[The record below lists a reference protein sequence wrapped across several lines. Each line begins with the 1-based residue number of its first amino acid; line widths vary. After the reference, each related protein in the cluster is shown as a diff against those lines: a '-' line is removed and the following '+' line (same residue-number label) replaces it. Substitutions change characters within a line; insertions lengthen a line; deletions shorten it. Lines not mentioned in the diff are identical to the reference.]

1 MGLSPGDDP
10 GERLLRALEAKLAP
24 APRPSARGRSGARV
38 DPSEADEPLRAG
50 VRAYV
55 DRLKRDGATPERVVV
70 CVKDL
75 VRPALLKTV
84 PPDRRTEAST
94 LLSRIVEWSVR
105 EYYRAE

>member
-24 APRPSARGRSGARV
+24 ASRPSGRRGARV
-38 DPSEADEPLRAG
+38 DPIGADEPLRAE

-55 DRLKRDGATPERVVV
+55 DQLKRDGATPERVVV

-94 LLSRIVEWSVR
+94 LLSRIVEWSVS
-105 EYYRAE
+105 EYYRAR